1 MLRTVFRF
9 YGILIGFLGLSHL
22 AFAQGGTT
30 ASIRPKMTIVVQE
43 QASGAELVNVTMLSA
58 AYPRDLLLQQI
69 NRLGS
74 ELGVAPRGIQVFE
87 QKFGDGEGQ
96 KLIKAQFATDN
107 LVNRATGTLNLQP
120 LARAFTGSPAP
131 YTIDVMKV
139 IFDGEQPST
148 NTLRTYSNEGIVVDG
163 EVFSQPPSVEYLL
176 VLKSQDPAALTIP
189 LSHQV
194 AVPQPT
200 PPAPNQGIP
209 MNVLIGLIVMASV
222 AAGALV
228 YFVLVSRGGNGP
240 TTSSRTR

>member
-9 YGILIGFLGLSHL
+9 CAISLGFLGLGLH
-22 AFAQGGTT
+22 AQAQGGTS

-69 NRLGS
+69 NRLGT
-74 ELGVAPRGIQVFE
+74 ELGIPPRGVQIFE
-87 QKFGDGEGQ
+87 QRFGESEGQ
-96 KLIKAQFATDN
+96 KLIKAQFATDD
-107 LVNRATGTLNLQP
+107 LVDRATGTLNLQP
-120 LARAFTGSPAP
+120 LARAFTGAPSP
-131 YTIDVMKV
+131 YTIDAMKV

-148 NTLRTYSNEGIVVDG
+148 NTLRTYSNEGIAVDG

-176 VLKSQDPAALTIP
+176 VLKTQDPAGISIP
-189 LSHQV
+189 LSHQI
-194 AVPQPT
+194 AAPQGT
-200 PPAPNQGIP
+200 PAAPNQGVP

-240 TTSSRTR
+240 TSSSRTR